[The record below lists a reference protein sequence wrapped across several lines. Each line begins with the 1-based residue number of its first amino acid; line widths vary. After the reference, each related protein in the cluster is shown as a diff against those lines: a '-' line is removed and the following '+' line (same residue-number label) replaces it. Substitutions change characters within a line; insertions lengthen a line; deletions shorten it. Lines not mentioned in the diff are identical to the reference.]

1 MIRFLAIKALTIR
14 CRMFPAERK
23 RKKPKKPEYKKPH
36 KNTTKTNI
44 KTHQEY
50 KRGALTK

>member
-1 MIRFLAIKALTIR
+1 MNNQMSHVSSSK
-14 CRMFPAERK
+14 K
-23 RKKPKKPEYKKPH
+23 KKKKQNKNKPKYKKPH

-50 KRGALTK
+50 KGGDQIYMEDRQ